1 MIEKASKNAEKYG
14 YTNTEFILGDI
25 ENLPIDDN
33 SIDIIISNCVINLA
47 PNKDKVFAEAS
58 RVLKPTG
65 KLFAS
70 DIVLLEEL
78 SEEQRSDAELISGC
92 VGGALLKDDYLAK
105 ITGAGLK
112 YEILHEDTEI
122 SKSQYN
128 GINLE
133 SLKFAA
139 YK

>member
-1 MIEKASKNAEKYG
+1 
-14 YTNTEFILGDI
+14 
-25 ENLPIDDN
+25 
-33 SIDIIISNCVINLA
+33 VINLA